1 MRNNINPKTPNMKKT
16 IKPIQQLINDHASI
30 ILNLNPEIST
40 DTESNRKKKRAK
52 NNLKVKQFL
61 EEFTHR
67 YLTTSDKPDE
77 TVILAIFEMRSLQR
91 ITD

>member
-1 MRNNINPKTPNMKKT
+1 MKKK

-30 ILNLNPEIST
+30 ILNLDPEISN
-40 DTESNRKKKRAK
+40 DKEPSRMKKRAK
-52 NNLKVKQFL
+52 NNFKVKHFL
-61 EEFTHR
+61 EEFTNR

-77 TVILAIFEMRSLQR
+77 PVILAIFEMRSLQR